1 MVIQR
6 LAASHSPPEDFILC
20 HSTNTMTENNL
31 PPIDTLFQKPSS
43 NGVHEEEKQGQAP
56 AIHPDEADH
65 QNMLKETASSSQT
78 WKKYGFLQSKN
89 HNANPIALELELHK
103 LLEQFKKSVQTDE
116 KEQDEMKSPVRAR
129 VVSLAIDIQKL
140 SEQSGRIR
148 KEKIPAQEKKWQDVK
163 NEIGEIRRNPDHY
176 KEKPGKLGLI
186 LMGLVLLLLTV
197 YLWIFYTSAS
207 YSAFFRQF
215 TADDINVANSIFDP
229 RAIANAWEK
238 GAPAL
243 VLVITMP
250 FIFLGLGILMHK
262 FLEEKHFT
270 KWIKLSLVIAATFVF
285 DYIIAYEIVKKI
297 YDLQALN
304 SLENLPPYN
313 YKTAFSDIN
322 FWLII
327 FAGFVTY
334 LIWGFLFEKFMTEN
348 RKLDHAGERI
358 RVREIELLDIEKE
371 ISKLNKEAEL
381 LDKTIHEKERDKALA
396 ENELNAVFFRP
407 REVEYVIYHYMSGW
421 MQYIEGGLM
430 ATASQKEGLRLETR
444 KTVMN
449 FLDTQKPKYTHASA

>member
-1 MVIQR
+1 
-6 LAASHSPPEDFILC
+6 
-20 HSTNTMTENNL
+20 MTENNL
-31 PPIDTLFQKPSS
+31 PPIDSLFQKPSS
-43 NGVHEEEKQGQAP
+43 NGVNESASNL
-56 AIHPDEADH
+56 HPDDADH
-65 QNMLKETASSSQT
+65 AHMPKGGSSSSYT

-103 LLEQFKKSVQTDE
+103 LLEQYKKNVQTDE
-116 KEQDEMKSPVRAR
+116 KEQEDLKGPVRAR
-129 VVSLAIDIQKL
+129 IVSLGVDIEKL
-140 SEQSGRIR
+140 AGQTKMIR
-148 KEKIPAQEKKWQDVK
+148 EEKIPRLEKKIFDLK
-163 NEIGEIRRNPDHY
+163 SEISEIRRNPEHY
-176 KEKPGKLGLI
+176 REKPSKLGLV

-270 KWIKLSLVIAATFVF
+270 KWIKLFLVIVATFIF

-304 SLENLPPYN
+304 SLEDLPAYN
-313 YKTAFSDIN
+313 YRSAFADIN

-348 RKLDHAGERI
+348 RKLDHAGEHI
-358 RVREIELLDIEKE
+358 RVREKE
-371 ISKLNKEAEL
+371 ISEVDKEIRQLQQEVSAI
-381 LDKTIHEKERDKALA
+381 DKTLYEKQRDKALS
-396 ENELNAVFFRP
+396 ENELNSIFFRP

-421 MQYIEGGLM
+421 MQFIEGGLM
-430 ATASQKEGLRLETR
+430 ATAAQKEGLRNETR

-449 FLDTQKPKYTHASA
+449 FLDNQKPKYTHAPA

>member
-1 MVIQR
+1 MVI
-6 LAASHSPPEDFILC
+6 HSSSSFQSQFEQVILYD
-20 HSTNTMTENNL
+20 STNSMTENNL
-31 PPIDTLFQKPSS
+31 HPIDALFQKPTS
-43 NGVHEEEKQGQAP
+43 NGQLFSPSQP
-56 AIHPDEADH
+56 HPDDAEDPGSP
-65 QNMLKETASSSQT
+65 QGDDSSSYT

-103 LLEQFKKSVQTDE
+103 LLEQYKKTVQTDE
-116 KEQDEMKSPVRAR
+116 KDQEDMKSPVRAR
-129 VVSLAIDIQKL
+129 VVSLEVEIRKI
-140 SEQSGRIR
+140 SEQVERLR
-148 KEKIPAQEKKWQDVK
+148 QEKIPGREKKIIDIK
-163 NEIGEIRRNPDHY
+163 NEISEIRRNPQHY
-176 KEKPGKLGLI
+176 QEKPSKLGLV
-186 LMGLVLLLLTV
+186 LMGLVLVLLTV

-262 FLEEKHFT
+262 FLEEKHFS
-270 KWIKLSLVIAATFVF
+270 KWIKLALVIAATFVF

-304 SLENLPPYN
+304 SLEDLPPYN
-313 YKTAFSDIN
+313 YRSAIADIN

-348 RKLDHAGERI
+348 RKLDHAGEHIRI
-358 RVREIELLDIEKE
+358 REKE
-371 ISKLNKEAEL
+371 IAEVEKEIRQLNQEVDM
-381 LDKTIHEKERDKALA
+381 LDKTLLEKQRDKALS
-396 ENELNAVFFRP
+396 ENELNNIFFRP
-407 REVEYVIYHYMSGW
+407 REVEYVIYHFMSGW
-421 MQYIEGGLM
+421 MQFIEGGLM
-430 ATASQKEGLRLETR
+430 ATPAQKEGLRSETR

-449 FLDTQKPKYTHASA
+449 FLDTQKSKYIHAIA

>member
-1 MVIQR
+1 MVIQV
-6 LAASHSPPEDFILC
+6 ADASLSACEHFILWF
-20 HSTNTMTENNL
+20 STNTMTENNL
-31 PPIDTLFQKPSS
+31 PPIDSLFQKPST
-43 NGVHEEEKQGQAP
+43 NGIHGEDKKEQVNLL
-56 AIHPDEADH
+56 HPDEADL
-65 QNMLKETASSSQT
+65 QNIPKGTDSSSHT

-116 KEQDEMKSPVRAR
+116 KEQAEMKAPVRAR
-129 VVSLAIDIQKL
+129 VVSLELDIQKL
-140 SEQSGRIR
+140 SEQTDRIR
-148 KEKIPAQEKKWQDVK
+148 KEKIPAQEKKMQEVK

-176 KEKPGKLGLI
+176 KEKPSKLGLV
-186 LMGLVLLLLTV
+186 LMGLVLVLLTV

-304 SLENLPPYN
+304 SLENLPPYS
-313 YKTAFSDIN
+313 YRTAFSDIN

-348 RKLDHAGERI
+348 RKLDHAGEHI
-358 RVREIELLDIEKE
+358 RVREKELLDIDKE
-371 ISKLNKEAEL
+371 IKKLNLEADT
-381 LDKTIHEKERDKALA
+381 LDKSQHGKERDKALA

-430 ATASQKEGLRLETR
+430 ATSSQKEGLRNETR

-449 FLDTQKPKYTHASA
+449 FLDTQKPKYIHETA

>member
-1 MVIQR
+1 MVIHC
-6 LAASHSPPEDFILC
+6 LPPSLSQFEQLILWV
-20 HSTNTMTENNL
+20 STNTMTENNL
-31 PPIDTLFQKPSS
+31 HPIDALFQKPSS
-43 NGVHEEEKQGQAP
+43 NGHLVNPQP
-56 AIHPDEADH
+56 HPDDAEDPGSPQADDP
-65 QNMLKETASSSQT
+65 SSYN

-103 LLEQFKKSVQTDE
+103 LMEQYKKTVQTDE
-116 KEQDEMKSPVRAR
+116 KEQEEMKSPVRAR
-129 VVSLAIDIQKL
+129 MVSLDVEIQKI
-140 SEQSGRIR
+140 SAQIERMR
-148 KEKIPAQEKKWQDVK
+148 HEKIPARERKISDIK
-163 NEIGEIRRNPDHY
+163 NEISEIRRNPEHY
-176 KEKPGKLGLI
+176 QEKPSKLGLV
-186 LMGLVLLLLTV
+186 LMGLVLVLLTV

-270 KWIKLSLVIAATFVF
+270 KWIKLALVIAATFVF

-304 SLENLPPYN
+304 SLEDLPPYN
-313 YKTAFSDIN
+313 YRSAFADIN

-348 RKLDHAGERI
+348 RKLDHAGEHIRI
-358 RVREIELLDIEKE
+358 REKE
-371 ISKLNKEAEL
+371 IIEV
-381 LDKTIHEKERDKALA
+381 EKEIRLLNQETEALDKALLQKQRDRA
-396 ENELNAVFFRP
+396 LSENELNNIFFRP
-407 REVEYVIYHYMSGW
+407 REVEYVIYHFMSGW
-421 MQYIEGGLM
+421 MQFIEGGLM
-430 ATASQKEGLRLETR
+430 ATPGQKEGLRNETR

-449 FLDTQKPKYTHASA
+449 FLENQKSKYIHAIA

>member
-1 MVIQR
+1 
-6 LAASHSPPEDFILC
+6 
-20 HSTNTMTENNL
+20 MTENNL
-31 PPIDTLFQKPSS
+31 PPIDSLFQKPSS
-43 NGVHEEEKQGQAP
+43 NGVHTEDIQIPEST
-56 AIHPDEADH
+56 IHPEDADH
-65 QNMLKETASSSQT
+65 VNMLKGVGSSSHT
-78 WKKYGFLQSKN
+78 WKKYGFLQSRN
-89 HNANPIALELELHK
+89 HSANPIALELELHK
-103 LLEQFKKSVQTDE
+103 LLEQFKRSVQTDE
-116 KEQDEMKSPVRAR
+116 KEQDEMKAPVRAR
-129 VVSLAIDIQKL
+129 VVSLNLDIQKL
-140 SEQSGRIR
+140 TEQGNRIR
-148 KEKIPAQEKKWQDVK
+148 NEKIPSQEKKIQDLK

-176 KEKPGKLGLI
+176 REKPGRLGLV
-186 LMGLVLLLLTV
+186 LMGLVLVLLTV

-229 RAIANAWEK
+229 RAITNAWEK

-270 KWIKLSLVIAATFVF
+270 KWIKLGFVIAATFVF

-313 YKTAFSDIN
+313 YQTAFADIN

-358 RVREIELLDIEKE
+358 RVREIELQDVERE
-371 ISKLNKEAEL
+371 IKKLNQDADL
-381 LDKTIHEKERDKALA
+381 IDRSIHGKERDKALA
-396 ENELNAVFFRP
+396 ENELSAVFIRP

-421 MQYIEGGLM
+421 MQFIEGGLM
-430 ATASQKEGLRLETR
+430 ASNSQKEGLRNETR

-449 FLDTQKPKYTHASA
+449 FLDTQKPKYTHAPA

>member
-1 MVIQR
+1 NPQ
-6 LAASHSPPEDFILC
+6 HYQE
-20 HSTNTMTENNL
+20 
-31 PPIDTLFQKPSS
+31 KPS
-43 NGVHEEEKQGQAP
+43 
-56 AIHPDEADH
+56 
-65 QNMLKETASSSQT
+65 
-78 WKKYGFLQSKN
+78 
-89 HNANPIALELELHK
+89 
-103 LLEQFKKSVQTDE
+103 
-116 KEQDEMKSPVRAR
+116 
-129 VVSLAIDIQKL
+129 
-140 SEQSGRIR
+140 
-148 KEKIPAQEKKWQDVK
+148 
-163 NEIGEIRRNPDHY
+163 
-176 KEKPGKLGLI
+176 KLGLV
-186 LMGLVLLLLTV
+186 LMGLVLVLLTV

-229 RAIANAWEK
+229 RAITNAWEK
-238 GAPAL
+238 GAPVL

-270 KWIKLSLVIAATFVF
+270 KWIKLVLVIAATFVF

-304 SLENLPPYN
+304 SLEEVPPYN
-313 YKTAFSDIN
+313 YQTAFADIN

-348 RKLDHAGERI
+348 RKLDHAGEHI
-358 RVREIELLDIEKE
+358 RMREKE
-371 ISKLNKEAEL
+371 IAEVEKEIRQLNQEVEA
-381 LDKTIHEKERDKALA
+381 LDKTLLEKQRDKALS
-396 ENELNAVFFRP
+396 ENELNNIFFRP
-407 REVEYVIYHYMSGW
+407 REVEYVIYHFMSGW

-430 ATASQKEGLRLETR
+430 ATIAQKEGLRNETR

-449 FLDTQKPKYTHASA
+449 FLDNRKPNYINAIA

>member
-1 MVIQR
+1 MVIHR
-6 LAASHSPPEDFILC
+6 SLAFHCGREHFILYD
-20 HSTNTMTENNL
+20 STNSMTENNL
-31 PPIDTLFQKPSS
+31 PPIDSLFQKPSS
-43 NGVHEEEKQGQAP
+43 NGVRTDVVQNPSPE
-56 AIHPDEADH
+56 DADH
-65 QNMLKETASSSQT
+65 TNTSKGTASSSHT

-89 HNANPIALELELHK
+89 HDANPIALELELHK

-116 KEQDEMKSPVRAR
+116 KEQDELKAPVRAR
-129 VVSLAIDIQKL
+129 VVSLNLDVQKL
-140 SEQSGRIR
+140 TEQANRIR
-148 KEKIPAQEKKWQDVK
+148 NENIPAKEKKIQDLK

-176 KEKPGKLGLI
+176 REKPSKLGLV
-186 LMGLVLLLLTV
+186 LMGLVLVLLTV

-229 RAIANAWEK
+229 RAITNAWEK

-262 FLEEKHFT
+262 FLEEKHFS
-270 KWIKLSLVIAATFVF
+270 KWIKLGFVIVATFVF

-304 SLENLPPYN
+304 SLEDLPPYN
-313 YKTAFSDIN
+313 SKTAFADIN

-348 RKLDHAGERI
+348 RKLDHAGEHI
-358 RVREIELLDIEKE
+358 RVREKELQDTEKE
-371 ISKLNKEAEL
+371 IKKLQQDAEAI
-381 LDKTIHEKERDKALA
+381 DKTLHGKERDKALA
-396 ENELNAVFFRP
+396 ENELSAVFVRP

-421 MQYIEGGLM
+421 MQFIEGGLM
-430 ATASQKEGLRLETR
+430 GTSSQKEVLRNTTR
-444 KTVMN
+444 QTVMN
-449 FLDTQKPKYTHASA
+449 FLDTQKPKYTHAPA